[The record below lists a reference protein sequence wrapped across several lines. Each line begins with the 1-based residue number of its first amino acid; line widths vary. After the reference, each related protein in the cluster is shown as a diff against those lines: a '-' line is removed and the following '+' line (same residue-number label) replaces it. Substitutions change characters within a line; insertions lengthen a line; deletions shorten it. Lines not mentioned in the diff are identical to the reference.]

1 MAIDRNSTVIGPVEH
16 LLSIISVRLSHVVF
30 RMWSVSVGGS
40 SLPPRNLIQRASLS
54 FHFEIVK
61 RRKWQRSVAMLYDDL

>member
-16 LLSIISVRLSHVVF
+16 LLSIISVCLSHVVF
-30 RMWSVSVGGS
+30 RMWSVSGGV
-40 SLPPRNLIQRASLS
+40 PPRNLIQKASLS